1 MNKIK
6 IILFAFTLLLVNKI
20 NAQTAAANCN
30 SVTCTGVPAYNLNL
44 YKIPPN
50 WPGCTMNVTAA
61 DQKLRA
67 IFTLQQKQSNG
78 GWANVYGLNGG
89 QSSPNFY
96 NLTHGTY
103 RVKIDLPQYAMG
115 PAACGFQA
123 IKCINILNVE
133 VGRGGVFGLGS
144 SSFTNEVIV
153 GQTVTADNVY
163 TFSDLN
169 GTNNNALG
177 FDANE
182 NVFINCSQMKNYN
195 TYFMAIFENGGL
207 NRYKSTNWVN
217 GLLPNSFNLSQW
229 WAENPGWTFIP
240 LQSYTIQMVNINS
253 SCGGN
258 WNVVD
263 KTFFICPNGSGCKQS
278 DFVKNGITISN
289 LPNGFILNNMDL
301 SKQNNIKVFSLDGRL
316 VKEYNTVSKN
326 QFSTTDYTN
335 GLYVVTLTTDNKKS
349 FTGKIQVNN

>member
-6 IILFAFTLLLVNKI
+6 ILLFAFTLLLVNKI
-20 NAQTAAANCN
+20 YAQTAAANCN
-30 SVTCTGVPAYNLNL
+30 SVTCTGVPAYDLNL

-67 IFTLQQKQSNG
+67 IFTLQQKQSNR

-103 RVKIDLPQYAMG
+103 RVKIDLPQYTMG
-115 PAACGFQA
+115 PSACGFQA
-123 IKCINILNVE
+123 IKCINILNAV
-133 VGRGGVFGLGS
+133 VGYGGVFGLGS

-153 GQTVTADNVY
+153 GQTITADNNY

-169 GTNNNALG
+169 GTNNNTTG

-182 NVFINCSQMKNYN
+182 NVFIDCSQMKNYD

-217 GLLPNSFNLSQW
+217 GLLTNSYNLSLFWQQ
-229 WAENPGWTFIP
+229 NGWTFIP

-258 WNVVD
+258 WNVID

-278 DFVKNGITISN
+278 DFVKNGIPVSN
-289 LPNGFILNNMDL
+289 LPNGFILNDMDL

-316 VKEYNTVSKN
+316 VKEYNTVSSN

-335 GLYVVTLTTDNKKS
+335 GLYVVTLTTNNKKS
-349 FTGKIQVNN
+349 FTGKIQVTN

>member
-1 MNKIK
+1 M
-6 IILFAFTLLLVNKI
+6 TV
-20 NAQTAAANCN
+20 
-30 SVTCTGVPAYNLNL
+30 
-44 YKIPPN
+44 
-50 WPGCTMNVTAA
+50 
-61 DQKLRA
+61 
-67 IFTLQQKQSNG
+67 NG
-78 GWANVYGLNGG
+78 GVNG
-89 QSSPNFY
+89 QY
-96 NLTHGTY
+96 NNPTFTGITHGTY
-103 RVKIDLPQYAMG
+103 RIQINLPAYSNICNNTAPSVLNLQGQMIGYWG
-115 PAACGFQA
+115 EWAAVQW
-123 IKCINILNVE
+123 
-133 VGRGGVFGLGS
+133 
-144 SSFTNEVIV
+144 FTNEVIV
-153 GQTVTADNVY
+153 GKTVTADNVY

-169 GTNNNALG
+169 GTNNNASG

-182 NVFINCSQMKNYN
+182 NVFIDCSQMKNYD
-195 TYFMAIFENGGL
+195 TYFMAIFENDGL

-217 GLLPNSFNLSQW
+217 GLLPNSYNLSQW
-229 WAENPGWTFIP
+229 WKEINPTWIFIP

-278 DFVKNGITISN
+278 DFVKNGITVSN
-289 LPNGFILNNMDL
+289 LPNGFILNDMDL

-316 VKEYNTVSKN
+316 VKEYNTVSTN